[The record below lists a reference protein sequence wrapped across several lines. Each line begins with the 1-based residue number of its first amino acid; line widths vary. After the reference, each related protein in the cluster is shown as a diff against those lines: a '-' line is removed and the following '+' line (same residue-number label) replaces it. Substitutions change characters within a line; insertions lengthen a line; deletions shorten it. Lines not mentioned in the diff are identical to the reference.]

1 MSPKPVSPALS
12 WHHSLALFFIVTFL
26 GTVITPHL
34 LSIVIDTVSFAPNQ
48 SCEQLHTRVLQMR
61 ERRPEGL

>member
-26 GTVITPHL
+26 GTVITPHP
-34 LSIVIDTVSFAPNQ
+34 LSIVIDKVSFAPISPVNR
-48 SCEQLHTRVLQMR
+48 STPPFRK
-61 ERRPEGL
+61 